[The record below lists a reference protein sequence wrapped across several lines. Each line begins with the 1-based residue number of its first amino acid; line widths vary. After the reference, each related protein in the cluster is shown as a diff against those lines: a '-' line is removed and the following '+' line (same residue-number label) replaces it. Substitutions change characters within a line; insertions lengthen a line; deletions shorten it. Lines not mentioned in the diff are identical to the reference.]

1 MMRWKTAVAAAM
13 LIGQLAIGAGRQI
26 KVQVN
31 GMVCSFCAQ
40 GLTKKFKAHDAVEG
54 IQVDLDHKVV
64 ALSLKDGK
72 NISDDEVKSLIQ
84 DAGFNVEKVTRQ

>member
-1 MMRWKTAVAAAM
+1 MNGWKRWFAGAM
-13 LIGQLAIGAGRQI
+13 LVSSFAFGAGQQI

-40 GLTKKFKAHDAVEG
+40 GLTKKFGAHEAVEG
-54 IQVDLDHKVV
+54 IRVDLDHKLVE
-64 ALSLKDGK
+64 LSLKEGK
-72 NISDDEVKSLIQ
+72 SLSDDTVKALIQ